1 MRFLR
6 RATII
11 AAICLAPVGAEAT
24 QPKIDA
30 DTCTSLRLELIK
42 FRQSGIL
49 DDMSKGAE
57 WAKANLTAD
66 RLREIEHYMQ
76 LDEQVKF
83 GCRDA
88 KVSPEAERAS
98 AAAARIEINSDADPT
113 APLANDPPKP
123 GAADKKDAPKK
134 TSGNKA
140 KSSDPK
146 AQKHRA
152 KKSSKASQV
161 DGAPQPPVAVQSNPE
176 SAGSSVTSA
185 PAETSS
191 VSDPPTANDPS
202 LPAFGFGE
210 TTVLPHSAP

>member
-1 MRFLR
+1 MMPFLR
-6 RATII
+6 HTTII
-11 AAICLAPVGAEAT
+11 AAICFAPFTAEAT
-24 QPKIDA
+24 QPKIDS
-30 DTCTSLRLELIK
+30 DTCTALRLEQIK

-57 WAKANLTAD
+57 WAKANLSAD

-88 KVSPEAERAS
+88 KLSPEAERAS
-98 AAAARIEINSDADPT
+98 EAAARIEINSDADPT

-123 GAADKKDAPKK
+123 GAAEKQDAPKK
-134 TSGNKA
+134 ISRKKA
-140 KSSDPK
+140 KPSDPK
-146 AQKHRA
+146 AQNDKL
-152 KKSSKASQV
+152 KKSKKSKASQA
-161 DGAPQPPVAVQSNPE
+161 DAAPQPPVVLE
-176 SAGSSVTSA
+176 SGAAPAT

-191 VSDPPTANDPS
+191 VSSPPAAEDPP

-210 TTVLPHSAP
+210 TVVSPRSAP